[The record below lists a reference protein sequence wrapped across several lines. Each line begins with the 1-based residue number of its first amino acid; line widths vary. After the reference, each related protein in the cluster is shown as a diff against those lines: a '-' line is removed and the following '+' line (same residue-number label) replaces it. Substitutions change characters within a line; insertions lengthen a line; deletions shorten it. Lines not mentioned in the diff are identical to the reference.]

1 MGWRGSV
8 PTIRMPFQRF
18 ASDLPAICNR
28 KVDGLSRL
36 RQHRHSARRRPGDG
50 RHPVEPAC
58 AAAVFLLVHTQGL
71 RLRPRVG
78 ATLEAE
84 SGTNDP
90 FAIFLTLML
99 VEYISLGSSSP
110 GHVLMEFVQEAVLGA
125 IVGVIGGRLVVLALN

>member
-1 MGWRGSV
+1 M
-8 PTIRMPFQRF
+8 
-18 ASDLPAICNR
+18 
-28 KVDGLSRL
+28 
-36 RQHRHSARRRPGDG
+36 
-50 RHPVEPAC
+50 
-58 AAAVFLLVHTQGL
+58 FLLVHAQGL

-125 IVGVIGGRLVVLALN
+125 IVYRIALESAVQTAERQKEKLLGALAAGDGPIAG